1 MDQLNNKLEN
11 RQTERSRAESRR
23 AEKSSMKTRVWT
35 GVIGLPLLII
45 ILYTGGFILVMGV
58 SFLAF
63 VGTMEYTRAIN
74 KMIRPKINVFLMI
87 VLAIMVMTTIKLD
100 YFFLMPVLLVA
111 FIVIFCYE
119 ILSGHVG
126 IQRSSATLMGL
137 IYVPIMFGHLFL
149 FETINKGAYYM
160 WLIFVIAFTTDT
172 AAYFIGK
179 SIGNRKI
186 APLISPKKTIAGSV
200 GGVVVAALC
209 TILYGTILSSYFSF
223 VLPWYLYMIVGV
235 FGSIAGQCGDLTASM
250 IKRKAKMKDFG
261 TILPGHGGILDRFDS
276 ILFIIPLIYIFAK
289 LTIGIA

>member
-1 MDQLNNKLEN
+1 MDRPSSSLES
-11 RQTERSRAESRR
+11 RRAERARAESIR
-23 AEKSSMKTRVWT
+23 AEKSSMKTRIWT
-35 GVIGLPLLII
+35 GVVGLPLLILI
-45 ILYTGGFILVMGV
+45 MYLGGFILVLGV
-58 SFLAF
+58 SALAF
-63 VGTMEYTRAIN
+63 FGIIEYTRAVN
-74 KMIRPKINVFLMI
+74 RMFRPKINRILMI
-87 VLAIMVMTTIKLD
+87 ALAVMLMVTIKLD
-100 YFFLMPVLLVA
+100 YYFLMPVLLVS

-119 ILSGHVG
+119 ILSGNVE
-126 IQRSSATLMGL
+126 IQRGSATLMGL
-137 IYVPIMFGHLFL
+137 IYVPVMFGHLFL
-149 FETINKGAYYM
+149 FETVNKGAYYM

-200 GGVVVAALC
+200 GGVIVAALC

-223 VLPWYLYMIVGV
+223 VLPWYLYLVVGV
-235 FGSIAGQCGDLTASM
+235 FGSIAGQCGDLMASM
-250 IKRKAKMKDFG
+250 IKRKAKIKDFG

>member
-1 MDQLNNKLEN
+1 MDRPNNNLES
-11 RQTERSRAESRR
+11 RRAERSRAESIR
-23 AEKSSMKTRVWT
+23 AEKSSLKTRIWT

-45 ILYTGGFILVMGV
+45 ILYLGGFILLIGV
-58 SFLAF
+58 SALAF
-63 VGTMEYTRAIN
+63 MGIIEYTRAIN
-74 KMIRPKINVFLMI
+74 RMIRPKINIMLMI
-87 VLAIMVMTTIKLD
+87 ILATMLMATIKLD
-100 YFFLMPVLLVA
+100 YYFLMPVLLVA
-111 FIVIFCYE
+111 VIIIFCYE

-149 FETINKGAYYM
+149 FETINKGVYYM

-200 GGVVVAALC
+200 GGVVIAALS

-223 VLPWYLYMIVGV
+223 VLPWYLYLIVGV

-250 IKRKAKMKDFG
+250 IKRKAKIKDFG

>member
-1 MDQLNNKLEN
+1 MDRPNSSLE
-11 RQTERSRAESRR
+11 SRRADRALAESRR
-23 AEKSSMKTRVWT
+23 AEKSSMKTRIWT
-35 GVIGLPLLII
+35 GVIGLPLLIF
-45 ILYTGGFILVMGV
+45 ILYTGGFILVIGV
-58 SFLAF
+58 SILAF

-74 KMIRPKINVFLMI
+74 KMIRPKINVVLMVI
-87 VLAIMVMTTIKLD
+87 LTVMLMVTIKLD
-100 YFFLMPVLLVA
+100 YYFLMPVLLVA
-111 FIVIFCYE
+111 FIIIFCYE
-119 ILSGHVG
+119 ILSGNAG
-126 IQRSSATLMGL
+126 IERGSATLMGL

-149 FETINKGAYYM
+149 FETVNKGPYYM

-223 VLPWYLYMIVGV
+223 VLPWYLYLVVGV

-250 IKRKAKMKDFG
+250 IKRKAKIKDFG

>member
-1 MDQLNNKLEN
+1 
-11 RQTERSRAESRR
+11 
-23 AEKSSMKTRVWT
+23 
-35 GVIGLPLLII
+35 
-45 ILYTGGFILVMGV
+45 
-58 SFLAF
+58 
-63 VGTMEYTRAIN
+63 
-74 KMIRPKINVFLMI
+74 MI
-87 VLAIMVMTTIKLD
+87 VLAIMVMMTIKLD

-200 GGVVVAALC
+200 GGVVVAGLC

>member
-1 MDQLNNKLEN
+1 MDRPNNNLES
-11 RQTERSRAESRR
+11 RRAERSRAESIR
-23 AEKSSMKTRVWT
+23 AEKSSLKTRIWT

-45 ILYTGGFILVMGV
+45 ILYLGGFILVIGV
-58 SFLAF
+58 SALAF
-63 VGTMEYTRAIN
+63 MGIIEYTRAIN
-74 KMIRPKINVFLMI
+74 RMIRPKINIMLMI
-87 VLAIMVMTTIKLD
+87 ILATMLMATIKLD
-100 YFFLMPVLLVA
+100 YYFLMPVLLVA
-111 FIVIFCYE
+111 VIIIFCYE

-149 FETINKGAYYM
+149 FETINKGVYYM

-200 GGVVVAALC
+200 GGVVIAALS

-223 VLPWYLYMIVGV
+223 VLPWYLYLIVGV

-250 IKRKAKMKDFG
+250 IKRKAKIKDFG

>member
-1 MDQLNNKLEN
+1 MDRPSSSLES
-11 RQTERSRAESRR
+11 RRAERALAENRR
-23 AEKSSMKTRVWT
+23 AEKSSMKTRIWT
-35 GVIGLPLLII
+35 GVIGLPLLIF
-45 ILYTGGFILVMGV
+45 ILYTGGFILVVGV
-58 SFLAF
+58 SILAF

-74 KMIRPKINVFLMI
+74 KMIRPKMNVVLMI
-87 VLAIMVMTTIKLD
+87 ILTVMLMVTIKLD
-100 YFFLMPVLLVA
+100 YYFLMPVLLVA
-111 FIVIFCYE
+111 FIIIFCYE
-119 ILSGHVG
+119 ILSGNAG
-126 IQRSSATLMGL
+126 IERGSATLMGL

-149 FETINKGAYYM
+149 FETVNKGPYYM

-200 GGVVVAALC
+200 GGVVVAALS

-223 VLPWYLYMIVGV
+223 VLPWYLYLVVGV

-250 IKRKAKMKDFG
+250 IKRKAKIKDFG

>member
-1 MDQLNNKLEN
+1 MDRPSSSLES
-11 RQTERSRAESRR
+11 RRAERARAESIR
-23 AEKSSMKTRVWT
+23 AEKSSMTTRIWT
-35 GVIGLPLLII
+35 GVVGLPLLILI
-45 ILYTGGFILVMGV
+45 MYLGGFILVLGV
-58 SFLAF
+58 SALAF
-63 VGTMEYTRAIN
+63 FGIIEYTRAVN
-74 KMIRPKINVFLMI
+74 RMFRPKINRILMI
-87 VLAIMVMTTIKLD
+87 ALAVMLMVTIKLD
-100 YFFLMPVLLVA
+100 YYFLMPVLLVS

-119 ILSGHVG
+119 ILSGNVE
-126 IQRSSATLMGL
+126 IQRGSATLMGL
-137 IYVPIMFGHLFL
+137 IYVPVMFGHLFL
-149 FETINKGAYYM
+149 FETVNKGAYYM

-200 GGVVVAALC
+200 GGVIVAALC

-223 VLPWYLYMIVGV
+223 VLPWYLYLVVGV
-235 FGSIAGQCGDLTASM
+235 FGSIAGQCGDLMASM
-250 IKRKAKMKDFG
+250 IKRKAKIKDFG

>member
-1 MDQLNNKLEN
+1 MDRSNNNLES
-11 RQTERSRAESRR
+11 RRTERSRVESIR
-23 AEKSSMKTRVWT
+23 AENSSLKTRIWT

-45 ILYTGGFILVMGV
+45 ILYLGGFVLVIGV
-58 SFLAF
+58 SVLAF

-74 KMIRPKINVFLMI
+74 RLIRPKINVILMI
-87 VLAIMVMTTIKLD
+87 FLSIMLMVTIKLD
-100 YFFLMPVLLVA
+100 YYFLMPVLLVA
-111 FIVIFCYE
+111 VIIIFCYE

-149 FETINKGAYYM
+149 FETINKGVYYM

-172 AAYFIGK
+172 AAYFVGK

-200 GGVVVAALC
+200 GGVVIAALS

-223 VLPWYLYMIVGV
+223 VLPWYLYLIVGV

-250 IKRKAKMKDFG
+250 IKRKAKIKDFG

>member
-1 MDQLNNKLEN
+1 MDRPSSSLES
-11 RQTERSRAESRR
+11 RRAERARAESIR
-23 AEKSSMKTRVWT
+23 AEKSSMKTRIWT
-35 GVIGLPLLII
+35 GVVGLPLLILI
-45 ILYTGGFILVMGV
+45 MYLGGFILVLGV
-58 SFLAF
+58 SALAF
-63 VGTMEYTRAIN
+63 FGIIEYTRAVN
-74 KMIRPKINVFLMI
+74 RMFRPKINRILMI
-87 VLAIMVMTTIKLD
+87 VLAVMLMVTIKLD
-100 YFFLMPVLLVA
+100 YYFLMPVLLVS

-119 ILSGHVG
+119 ILSGNVE
-126 IQRSSATLMGL
+126 IQRGSATLMGL
-137 IYVPIMFGHLFL
+137 IYVPVMFGHLFL
-149 FETINKGAYYM
+149 FETVNKGAYYM

-223 VLPWYLYMIVGV
+223 VLPWYLYLIIGV
-235 FGSIAGQCGDLTASM
+235 FGSIAGQCGDLMASM
-250 IKRKAKMKDFG
+250 IKRKAKIKDFG

>member
-1 MDQLNNKLEN
+1 MDRPSSSLES
-11 RQTERSRAESRR
+11 RRAERALAENRR
-23 AEKSSMKTRVWT
+23 AEKSSMKTRIWT
-35 GVIGLPLLII
+35 GVIGLPLLIF
-45 ILYTGGFILVMGV
+45 ILYTGGFILVVGV
-58 SFLAF
+58 SILAF

-74 KMIRPKINVFLMI
+74 KMIRPKMNVVLMI
-87 VLAIMVMTTIKLD
+87 ILTVMLMVTIKLD
-100 YFFLMPVLLVA
+100 YYFLMPVLLVA
-111 FIVIFCYE
+111 FIIIFCYE
-119 ILSGHVG
+119 ILSGNAG
-126 IQRSSATLMGL
+126 IERGSATLMGL

-149 FETINKGAYYM
+149 FETVNKGPYYM

-223 VLPWYLYMIVGV
+223 VLPWYLYLVVGV

-250 IKRKAKMKDFG
+250 IKRKAKIKDFG

>member
-1 MDQLNNKLEN
+1 MDRPSSSLES
-11 RQTERSRAESRR
+11 RRAERARAENRR
-23 AEKSSMKTRVWT
+23 AEKSSMKTRIWT
-35 GVIGLPLLII
+35 GVIGLPLLIF
-45 ILYTGGFILVMGV
+45 ILYTGGFILVVGV
-58 SFLAF
+58 SILAF

-74 KMIRPKINVFLMI
+74 KMIRPKMNVVLMI
-87 VLAIMVMTTIKLD
+87 ILTVMLMVTIKLD
-100 YFFLMPVLLVA
+100 YYFLMPVLLVA
-111 FIVIFCYE
+111 FIIIFCYE
-119 ILSGHVG
+119 ILSGNAG
-126 IQRSSATLMGL
+126 IERGSATLMGL
-137 IYVPIMFGHLFL
+137 IYVPVMFGHLFL
-149 FETINKGAYYM
+149 FETVNKGPYYM

-223 VLPWYLYMIVGV
+223 VLPWYLYLIVGV

-250 IKRKAKMKDFG
+250 IKRKAKIKDFG

>member
-1 MDQLNNKLEN
+1 MDRPSSSLES
-11 RQTERSRAESRR
+11 RRAERARAESIR
-23 AEKSSMKTRVWT
+23 AEKSSMKTRIWT
-35 GVIGLPLLII
+35 GVVGLPLLILI
-45 ILYTGGFILVMGV
+45 MYLGGFILVLGV
-58 SFLAF
+58 SALAF
-63 VGTMEYTRAIN
+63 FGIIEYTRAVN
-74 KMIRPKINVFLMI
+74 RMFRPKINRILMI
-87 VLAIMVMTTIKLD
+87 ALAVMLMVTIKLD
-100 YFFLMPVLLVA
+100 YYFLMPVLLVS

-119 ILSGHVG
+119 ILSGNVE
-126 IQRSSATLMGL
+126 IQRGSATLMGL
-137 IYVPIMFGHLFL
+137 IYVPVMFGHLFL
-149 FETINKGAYYM
+149 FETVNKGAYYM

-200 GGVVVAALC
+200 GGVIVAALC

-223 VLPWYLYMIVGV
+223 VLPWYLYLIIGV
-235 FGSIAGQCGDLTASM
+235 FGSIAGQCGDLMASM
-250 IKRKAKMKDFG
+250 IKRKAKIKDFG

>member
-200 GGVVVAALC
+200 GGVVVAGLC

>member
-87 VLAIMVMTTIKLD
+87 VLAIMVMMTIKLD

-200 GGVVVAALC
+200 GGVVVAGLC

>member
-1 MDQLNNKLEN
+1 MDRPSSSLES
-11 RQTERSRAESRR
+11 RRAERALAEQKR
-23 AEKSSMKTRVWT
+23 AEKSSMKTRIWT
-35 GVIGLPLLII
+35 GVVGLPLLIAI
-45 ILYTGGFILVMGV
+45 MYLGGFVLVIGV
-58 SFLAF
+58 SALAF
-63 VGTMEYTRAIN
+63 FGMIEYTRAIN
-74 KMIRPKINVFLMI
+74 RMMQPKINRILMLALAAMLMI
-87 VLAIMVMTTIKLD
+87 TIKLD
-100 YFFLMPVLLVA
+100 YYFLMPVLLVS

-119 ILSGHVG
+119 ILSGNVE
-126 IQRSSATLMGL
+126 IQRGSATLMGL
-137 IYVPIMFGHLFL
+137 IYVPVMFGHLFL
-149 FETINKGAYYM
+149 FETVNKGAYYM

-200 GGVVVAALC
+200 GGVIVAALC

-223 VLPWYLYMIVGV
+223 VLPWYLYLVVGV

-250 IKRKAKMKDFG
+250 IKRKAKIKDFG

>member
-1 MDQLNNKLEN
+1 MDRPSSSLES
-11 RQTERSRAESRR
+11 RRAERALAENRR
-23 AEKSSMKTRVWT
+23 AEKSSMKTRIWT
-35 GVIGLPLLII
+35 GVIGLPLLIF
-45 ILYTGGFILVMGV
+45 ILYTGGFILVVGV
-58 SFLAF
+58 SILAF

-74 KMIRPKINVFLMI
+74 KMIRPKMNVVLMI
-87 VLAIMVMTTIKLD
+87 ILTVMLMVTIKLD
-100 YFFLMPVLLVA
+100 YYFLMPVLLVA
-111 FIVIFCYE
+111 FIIIFCYE
-119 ILSGHVG
+119 ILSGNAG
-126 IQRSSATLMGL
+126 IERGSATLMGL

-149 FETINKGAYYM
+149 FETVNKGPYYM

-223 VLPWYLYMIVGV
+223 VLPWYLYLIVGV

-250 IKRKAKMKDFG
+250 IKRKAKIKDFG

>member
-1 MDQLNNKLEN
+1 MDRPSSSLES
-11 RQTERSRAESRR
+11 RRAERARAESIR
-23 AEKSSMKTRVWT
+23 AEKSSMKTRIWT
-35 GVIGLPLLII
+35 GVVGLPLLIAI
-45 ILYTGGFILVMGV
+45 MYLGGFVLVIGV
-58 SFLAF
+58 SALAF
-63 VGTMEYTRAIN
+63 FGIIEYTRAVN
-74 KMIRPKINVFLMI
+74 RMFRPKINRILMI
-87 VLAIMVMTTIKLD
+87 ALAVMLMVTIKLD
-100 YFFLMPVLLVA
+100 YYFLMPVLLVS

-119 ILSGHVG
+119 ILSGNVE
-126 IQRSSATLMGL
+126 IQRGSATLMGL
-137 IYVPIMFGHLFL
+137 IYVPVMFGHLFL
-149 FETINKGAYYM
+149 FETVNKGAYYM

-200 GGVVVAALC
+200 GGVIVAALC

-223 VLPWYLYMIVGV
+223 VLPWYLYLVVGV
-235 FGSIAGQCGDLTASM
+235 FGSIAGQCGDLMASM
-250 IKRKAKMKDFG
+250 IKRKAKIKDFG

>member
-1 MDQLNNKLEN
+1 MDRPSSSLES
-11 RQTERSRAESRR
+11 RRAERARAENRR
-23 AEKSSMKTRVWT
+23 AEKSSMKTRIWT
-35 GVIGLPLLII
+35 GVIGLPLLIF
-45 ILYTGGFILVMGV
+45 ILYTGGFILVVGV
-58 SFLAF
+58 SILAF

-74 KMIRPKINVFLMI
+74 KMIRPKMNVVLMI
-87 VLAIMVMTTIKLD
+87 ILTIMLMVTIKLD
-100 YFFLMPVLLVA
+100 YYFLMPVLLVA
-111 FIVIFCYE
+111 FIIIFCYE
-119 ILSGHVG
+119 ILSGNAG
-126 IQRSSATLMGL
+126 IERGSATLMGL

-149 FETINKGAYYM
+149 FETVNKGPYYM

-223 VLPWYLYMIVGV
+223 VLPWYLYLVVGV

-250 IKRKAKMKDFG
+250 IKRKAKIKDFG

>member
-1 MDQLNNKLEN
+1 
-11 RQTERSRAESRR
+11 
-23 AEKSSMKTRVWT
+23 MKTRIWT
-35 GVIGLPLLII
+35 GVIGLPLLIF
-45 ILYTGGFILVMGV
+45 ILYTGGFILVVGV
-58 SFLAF
+58 SILAF

-74 KMIRPKINVFLMI
+74 KMIRPKMNVVLMI
-87 VLAIMVMTTIKLD
+87 ILTVMLMVTIKLD
-100 YFFLMPVLLVA
+100 YYFLMPVLLVA
-111 FIVIFCYE
+111 FIIIFCYE
-119 ILSGHVG
+119 ILSGNAG
-126 IQRSSATLMGL
+126 IERGSATLMGL

-149 FETINKGAYYM
+149 FETVNKGPYYM

-223 VLPWYLYMIVGV
+223 VLPWYLYLVVGV

-250 IKRKAKMKDFG
+250 IKRKAKIKDFG

>member
-1 MDQLNNKLEN
+1 MDRPNNNLES
-11 RQTERSRAESRR
+11 RRAERSRAESIR
-23 AEKSSMKTRVWT
+23 AEKNSLKTRIWT

-45 ILYTGGFILVMGV
+45 ILYLGGFILVIGV
-58 SFLAF
+58 SALAF
-63 VGTMEYTRAIN
+63 MGIIEYTRAIN
-74 KMIRPKINVFLMI
+74 RMIRPKINIMLMI
-87 VLAIMVMTTIKLD
+87 ILATMLMATIKLD
-100 YFFLMPVLLVA
+100 YYFLMPVLLVA
-111 FIVIFCYE
+111 VIIIFCYE

-149 FETINKGAYYM
+149 FETINKGVYYM

-200 GGVVVAALC
+200 GGVVIAALS

-223 VLPWYLYMIVGV
+223 VLPWYLYLIVGV

-250 IKRKAKMKDFG
+250 IKRKAKIKDFG

>member
-200 GGVVVAALC
+200 GGVVVAGLC

-223 VLPWYLYMIVGV
+223 VLPWYLYLIVGV

>member
-1 MDQLNNKLEN
+1 MDRPSNSLES
-11 RQTERSRAESRR
+11 RRAERLRAESRR
-23 AEKSSMKTRVWT
+23 ADKSSMKTRIWT
-35 GVIGLPLLII
+35 GVIGLPLLIF
-45 ILYTGGFILVMGV
+45 ILYTGGFILVVGV

-74 KMIRPKINVFLMI
+74 RLIRPKINVVLMI
-87 VLAIMVMTTIKLD
+87 ILAIMLMVTIKLD
-100 YFFLMPVLLVA
+100 YYFLMPVLLVA
-111 FIVIFCYE
+111 FIIIFCYE
-119 ILSGHVG
+119 ILSGNVG
-126 IQRSSATLMGL
+126 IQRGSATLMGL

-149 FETINKGAYYM
+149 FETVNKGAYYM

-200 GGVVVAALC
+200 GGVVVAALS

-223 VLPWYLYMIVGV
+223 VLPWYLYLVVGV

-250 IKRKAKMKDFG
+250 IKRKVKIKDFG

>member
-1 MDQLNNKLEN
+1 MDRPSSSLEI
-11 RQTERSRAESRR
+11 RRAERARAESRR
-23 AEKSSMKTRVWT
+23 ADKSSMKTRIWT
-35 GVIGLPLLII
+35 GVVGLPLLIF

-58 SFLAF
+58 SILAF

-74 KMIRPKINVFLMI
+74 KMIRPKINAILMI
-87 VLAIMVMTTIKLD
+87 FLTVMLMVTIKLD
-100 YFFLMPVLLVA
+100 YYFLMPVLLVA
-111 FIVIFCYE
+111 FIIIFCYE
-119 ILSGHVG
+119 ILSGNVG
-126 IQRSSATLMGL
+126 IQRGSATLMGL
-137 IYVPIMFGHLFL
+137 IYVPVMFGHLFL
-149 FETINKGAYYM
+149 FETVNKGAYYM

-179 SIGNRKI
+179 SIGHRKI

-200 GGVVVAALC
+200 GGVIVAALC

-223 VLPWYLYMIVGV
+223 VLPWYLYLVVGV

-250 IKRKAKMKDFG
+250 IKRKAKIKDFG